1 MIYDKNNK
9 YLRIFIINHKNTLNI
24 IYLVGLLLVANKR
37 FMKIFAPPPC
47 REVFVKIARDFQINC
62 FILILNVY
70 ELMFSI
76 FRFGLFYNEVLL
88 DTVV

>member
-37 FMKIFAPPPC
+37 FMKIFAPPVEKFSW
-47 REVFVKIARDFQINC
+47 RLRVTFK
-62 FILILNVY
+62 LIV
-70 ELMFSI
+70 
-76 FRFGLFYNEVLL
+76 LFWS
-88 DTVV
+88 